1 MNDKDTDSFRL
12 GTFEESREVPV
23 EEDRELV
30 DLQIRKLQRRFRWFL
45 LIVLLAVGGL
55 FSVGYLDLK
64 NRFSMQQTTGTR
76 EIENIAAVFED
87 RLDEFQKRLDELEA
101 SLGKKMAAM
110 DQKTVVWQK
119 DLAGLRQTVEKIDLS
134 GAVKK
139 EQKAV
144 LQSVRKEIE
153 PMEQNI
159 QALKSNLTDL
169 EKKITAQMAPLSESL
184 ARNSKEVQTLQKR
197 IGPAFG
203 EIVNKDQMDLELL
216 KIKKAYR
223 QNLAAEVSGLEKQLR
238 LLVERLER
246 LEAKPAPK
254 AAVPA
259 GPPPAQP
266 VPSSNAAG
274 ATGIDEQ
281 NLP

>member
-12 GTFEESREVPV
+12 GTFEETREMPV

-30 DLQIRKLQRRFRWFL
+30 DLQIRKLQRRFRWFV
-45 LIVLLAVGGL
+45 LIVLLVVGGL
-55 FSVGYLDLK
+55 FTAGYLDLK
-64 NRFSMQQTTGTR
+64 NRFSMQQTSGTR
-76 EIENIAAVFED
+76 EIENIAAVFQD
-87 RLDEFQKRLDELEA
+87 RLDEFQNRMDGLEA
-101 SLGKKMAAM
+101 SLNKDMAAL

-119 DLAGLRQTVEKIDLS
+119 DLAGLRQTVEKLDLS

-139 EQKAV
+139 EQKAL
-144 LQSVRKEIE
+144 LQSVRKELE
-153 PMEQNI
+153 PMDQNL
-159 QALKSNLTDL
+159 QALKSDMADF
-169 EKKITAQMAPLSESL
+169 EKKMAAQMTPISESL
-184 ARNSKEVQTLQKR
+184 ERNAKEVQGLQKR

-223 QNLAAEVSGLEKQLR
+223 QNLAAEISGLEKQLR
-238 LLVERLER
+238 LLAERLER

-254 AAVPA
+254 AVAPA
-259 GPPPAQP
+259 TPRPAQP
-266 VPSSNAAG
+266 VPSTGPDG
-274 ATGIDEQ
+274 AGIDEQ